1 MLIISRK
8 KFFLISGFIA
18 VCTIALFLA
27 EAYKLP
33 AYAKKPTGVILID
46 AGHGYPDGGA
56 IGMNG
61 SIESTLNIK
70 VSKLVKKRLISKG
83 YSVIMTRETEDAVAD
98 EGKAMAKR
106 KLSDMT
112 KRLEII
118 NSSGADIL
126 VSIHMNKFSDS
137 RYRGAQV
144 LYSANYKESELLAK
158 NIQTEFCAIPEN
170 KSKRTHLKA
179 PSSIYLMK
187 NASIPA
193 VIAECGFLSNF
204 EEEQLLNNSQYQR
217 KLANAIVEGI
227 INYYK
232 EANKN

>member
-1 MLIISRK
+1 MLIISKK

-18 VCTIALFLA
+18 LTVAALFLIGA
-27 EAYKLP
+27 CKLP
-33 AYAKKPTGVILID
+33 AFAKKPTGVVLID

-70 VSKLVKKRLISKG
+70 VAKLVKKKLISKG
-83 YSVIMTRETEDAVAD
+83 YTVLMTREGENAIAD
-98 EGKAMAKR
+98 DGKTMAKR

-112 KRLEII
+112 KRLDII
-118 NSSGADIL
+118 NNSGADIL

-137 RYRGAQV
+137 RYKGAQV
-144 LYSANYKESELLAK
+144 LYSANYAESEILAK
-158 NIQTEFCAIPEN
+158 NIQAELCAIPEN
-170 KSKRTHLKA
+170 ESKRSFLKA
-179 PSSIYLMK
+179 PNSIYLMK
-187 NASIPA
+187 NATIPA

-204 EEEQLLNNSQYQR
+204 EEEQLLNTSQYR
-217 KLANAIVEGI
+217 EKLANAIVDGI

-232 EANKN
+232 EVRNN

>member
-1 MLIISRK
+1 MLIISKK
-8 KFFLISGFIA
+8 KFFLLSSFIA
-18 VCTIALFLA
+18 ITIVALFLIQ
-27 EAYKLP
+27 AYKLP
-33 AYAKKPTGVILID
+33 AFAKKPTGVVLID

-70 VSKLVKKRLISKG
+70 VAKLVKKKLVNKG
-83 YSVIMTRETEDAVAD
+83 YSVIMTRESENAIAD
-98 EGKAMAKR
+98 EGKTMAKR

-118 NSSGADIL
+118 NNSGADIL

-144 LYSANYKESELLAK
+144 LYSGNYAESELLAK
-158 NIQTEFCAIPEN
+158 SIQAELCAIPEN
-170 KSKRTHLKA
+170 KTKRTFLKA
-179 PSSIYLMK
+179 PNSIYLMK
-187 NASIPA
+187 NAAIPA

-204 EEEQLLNNSQYQR
+204 EEEQLLNSSQYQE
-217 KLANAIVEGI
+217 KLAGAIVDGI
-227 INYYK
+227 INYY
-232 EANKN
+232 EEVHNN

>member
-8 KFFLISGFIA
+8 KFFLISGFITLA
-18 VCTIALFLA
+18 VIALVIT

-33 AYAKKPTGVILID
+33 AFAKKPTGVVLID
-46 AGHGYPDGGA
+46 AGHGFPDGGA

-70 VSKLVKKRLISKG
+70 VAKLVKKKLGSEG
-83 YSVIMTRETEDAVAD
+83 YNVLMTRESENAIAD
-98 EGKAMAKR
+98 EGKTMAKR
-106 KLSDMT
+106 KLSDMS

-118 NSSGADIL
+118 NNSGADIL

-144 LYSANYKESELLAK
+144 LYSGNYTESELLAK
-158 NIQTEFCAIPEN
+158 NIQAELCAIPEN
-170 KSKRTHLKA
+170 ESKRTFLKA
-179 PSSIYLMK
+179 PNSIYLMK
-187 NASIPA
+187 NAAIPA
-193 VIAECGFLSNF
+193 VITECGFLSNF
-204 EEEQLLNNSQYQR
+204 EEEQLLNTSQYR
-217 KLANAIVEGI
+217 EKLANAIVDGI

-232 EANKN
+232 EVRSK